1 MPETERIVINTSK
14 YQQLGDL
21 LLEEKVSEPFATA
34 GSETVSNL
42 FDRVEALAADFAT
55 RAAAHDREGSFP
67 FENFTALH
75 EAGLLS
81 LTIPREFGGQG
92 LGLSTV
98 CRVIQGIAG
107 GDASTALVLT
117 MHYLQHAHAGRDRK
131 WNPVVYERLCRESVE
146 GIALLNAA
154 RVEPELGTPARG
166 GLPATVAEWTT
177 EGWRISGHKVYTT
190 GSPILRYFVVW
201 ARTTEDEPRVGNFLV
216 PRDVPGVRIVE
227 TWDHMGMRSTGSHD
241 LILENVLIP
250 QEYAL
255 TIQPIQG
262 EAPRNPLIFAW
273 GSLLLSALY
282 LGVAT
287 SARDW
292 LTGYL
297 NERSPSNL
305 GAPLATLPRFQTAVG
320 EIEALLYANRRLI
333 YSLAQDIDRSET
345 DPSVGL
351 QAQTVKYLTTSNAI
365 RAVEISL
372 ELTGNPGLFRR
383 NPLERFYRDVLCS
396 RIHTPQND
404 AICLSLGKSALK
416 IK

>member
-1 MPETERIVINTSK
+1 MSH
-14 YQQLGDL
+14 LGDL
-21 LLEEKVSEPFATA
+21 LLDKTVSEPFATVS
-34 GSETVSNL
+34 SETVPSL

-55 RAAAHDREGSFP
+55 RAAAHDREASFP

-81 LTIPREFGGQG
+81 LTIPSEFGGQG
-92 LGLSTV
+92 LGLSTL
-98 CRVIQGIAG
+98 CRVIEGIAR

-117 MHYLQHAHAGRDRK
+117 MHYLQHAHAAGDRK
-131 WNPVVYERLCRESVE
+131 WNRAVYERLCRESVE

-166 GLPATVAEWTT
+166 GLPATIAERTT
-177 EGWRISGHKVYTT
+177 DGWRLSGHKLYTT

-201 ARTTEDEPRVGNFLV
+201 ARTTEDEPRVGSFLV
-216 PRDVPGVRIVE
+216 PRDLPGVRIVE
-227 TWDHMGMRSTGSHD
+227 TWDHLGMRATGSHD

-255 TIQPIQG
+255 NIQPIQG
-262 EAPRNPLIFAW
+262 GSSPNQLMFVW

-333 YSLAQDIDRSET
+333 YSLAQDIDRSEYE
-345 DPSVGL
+345 PSVGL
-351 QAQTVKYLTTSNAI
+351 QAQTVKYLTTTNSI
-365 RAVEISL
+365 RAVDIAL
-372 ELTGNPGLFRR
+372 ELIGNPGLFRK
-383 NPLERFYRDVLCS
+383 NPLERHYRDVLCS